1 MQTII
6 YILPELFLSIT
17 IMFLLML
24 GVFIKKSFKLVYLLT
39 ILSLIFTIALV
50 LNQPNEIIKIF
61 NESYIID
68 KLSIF
73 MKVLTLLFCI
83 FVLLLSKDYIKNNSI
98 DKIEYPIIII
108 ASIIFHFWSPWWWT
122 PVASNW
128 GNIDDTIIL
137 SFWVTGAVFVGVCLF
152 MAYCVWRYRY
162 RPDRRAEYEPENKK
176 LEWRLTWLT
185 SLGVAAL
192 LAPGLLVWNQFVT
205 VPKNAFNV
213 EVVAYQ
219 WGWNY
224 RLPGE
229 DRILGKTDAKLVS
242 YENPY
247 GLNLNDPNGKDDIIV
262 QDADLHLQIDQPVKI
277 NLRSLDVIH
286 NFYVPQFRAK
296 MDTLPGI
303 VSYYWFTPTKTGKY
317 EILCAEF
324 CGTGHYAMRGTVLV
338 DEKKDYNDWLA
349 QQITFEQI
357 LAQENMINEP
367 KKLVKKVNEY

>member
-1 MQTII
+1 
-6 YILPELFLSIT
+6 
-17 IMFLLML
+17 MF
-24 GVFIKKSFKLVYLLT
+24 VAV
-39 ILSLIFTIALV
+39 IFA
-50 LNQPNEIIKIF
+50 
-61 NESYIID
+61 
-68 KLSIF
+68 
-73 MKVLTLLFCI
+73 
-83 FVLLLSKDYIKNNSI
+83 
-98 DKIEYPIIII
+98 IIII

-128 GNIDDTIIL
+128 GNIDTTIIL
-137 SFWVTGAVFVGVCLF
+137 TFWVTGGVFVAICLF

-162 RPDRRAEYEPENKK
+162 RKDRRAEYEPENKK
-176 LEWRLTWLT
+176 LEWRLTLLT

-192 LAPGLLVWNQFVT
+192 LAPGLLVWKQFVT
-205 VPKNAFNV
+205 VPQNAFNV

-229 DRILGKTDAKLVS
+229 DGILGKTDAKLVNA
-242 YENPY
+242 ENPY
-247 GLNLNDPNGKDDIIV
+247 GLILNDSNGRDDIIV

-324 CGTGHYAMRGTVLV
+324 CGTGHYGMRGIVLV
-338 DEKKDYNDWLA
+338 DDKKDYNNWLA
-349 QQITFEQI
+349 QQITFKQF
-357 LAQENMINEP
+357 LAKQSIIEP
-367 KKLVKKVNEY
+367 KKLVKNASEF

>member
-1 MQTII
+1 
-6 YILPELFLSIT
+6 
-17 IMFLLML
+17 MF
-24 GVFIKKSFKLVYLLT
+24 VAV
-39 ILSLIFTIALV
+39 IFA
-50 LNQPNEIIKIF
+50 
-61 NESYIID
+61 
-68 KLSIF
+68 
-73 MKVLTLLFCI
+73 
-83 FVLLLSKDYIKNNSI
+83 
-98 DKIEYPIIII
+98 IIII

-128 GNIDDTIIL
+128 GNIDATIIL

-185 SLGVAAL
+185 SLGVAVL

-213 EVVAYQ
+213 EVLAYQ

-224 RLPGE
+224 RLSGE
-229 DRILGKTDAKLVS
+229 DGILGKTDAKLVS

-338 DEKKDYNDWLA
+338 DEKKDYSNWLA
-349 QQITFEQI
+349 QQITFKQI

-367 KKLVKKVNEY
+367 KKLVKKVNEHKH

>member
-1 MQTII
+1 
-6 YILPELFLSIT
+6 
-17 IMFLLML
+17 MF
-24 GVFIKKSFKLVYLLT
+24 VAV
-39 ILSLIFTIALV
+39 IFA
-50 LNQPNEIIKIF
+50 
-61 NESYIID
+61 
-68 KLSIF
+68 
-73 MKVLTLLFCI
+73 
-83 FVLLLSKDYIKNNSI
+83 
-98 DKIEYPIIII
+98 IIII

-128 GNIDDTIIL
+128 GNIDATIIL

-205 VPKNAFNV
+205 VPQNAFNV
-213 EVVAYQ
+213 EVLAYQ

-224 RLPGE
+224 RLSGE
-229 DRILGKTDAKLVS
+229 DGILGKTDAKLVS

-247 GLNLNDPNGKDDIIV
+247 GLNLNDPNGRDDIIV

-324 CGTGHYAMRGTVLV
+324 CGTGHYGMRGTVLV
-338 DEKKDYNDWLA
+338 DEKKDYSNWLA
-349 QQITFEQI
+349 QQITFDQI

-367 KKLVKKVNEY
+367 KKLVKNINKHEH

>member
-1 MQTII
+1 
-6 YILPELFLSIT
+6 
-17 IMFLLML
+17 
-24 GVFIKKSFKLVYLLT
+24 VFVAV
-39 ILSLIFTIALV
+39 IFA
-50 LNQPNEIIKIF
+50 
-61 NESYIID
+61 
-68 KLSIF
+68 
-73 MKVLTLLFCI
+73 
-83 FVLLLSKDYIKNNSI
+83 
-98 DKIEYPIIII
+98 IIII

-162 RPDRRAEYEPENKK
+162 RPDRRAKYEPENTK

-213 EVVAYQ
+213 EVLAYQ

-224 RLPGE
+224 RLSGE
-229 DRILGKTDAKLVS
+229 DGILGKTDAKLVS

-338 DEKKDYNDWLA
+338 DEKKDYNNWLA

-357 LAQENMINEP
+357 LAQENMIKEP
-367 KKLVKKVNEY
+367 KKLVKNINKNKHKHKH

>member
-1 MQTII
+1 MFVAII
-6 YILPELFLSIT
+6 F
-17 IMFLLML
+17 
-24 GVFIKKSFKLVYLLT
+24 
-39 ILSLIFTIALV
+39 A
-50 LNQPNEIIKIF
+50 
-61 NESYIID
+61 
-68 KLSIF
+68 
-73 MKVLTLLFCI
+73 
-83 FVLLLSKDYIKNNSI
+83 
-98 DKIEYPIIII
+98 IIII

-128 GNIDDTIIL
+128 GNIDTTIIL
-137 SFWVTGAVFVGVCLF
+137 TFWVTGGVFVAICLF

-162 RPDRRAEYEPENKK
+162 RKDRRAEYEPENKK
-176 LEWRLTWLT
+176 LEWRLTLLT

-357 LAQENMINEP
+357 LAQGNMIKEP
-367 KKLVKKVNEY
+367 QKLVKNINKHEH

>member
-1 MQTII
+1 
-6 YILPELFLSIT
+6 
-17 IMFLLML
+17 MF
-24 GVFIKKSFKLVYLLT
+24 VAV
-39 ILSLIFTIALV
+39 IFA
-50 LNQPNEIIKIF
+50 
-61 NESYIID
+61 
-68 KLSIF
+68 
-73 MKVLTLLFCI
+73 
-83 FVLLLSKDYIKNNSI
+83 
-98 DKIEYPIIII
+98 IIII

-128 GNIDDTIIL
+128 GNIDGTIIL
-137 SFWVTGAVFVGVCLF
+137 TFWVTGGVFVAICLF
-152 MAYCVWRYRY
+152 MAYCIWRYRY
-162 RPDRRAEYEPENKK
+162 RKDRRAEYEPENKK

-229 DRILGKTDAKLVS
+229 DGILGKTDAKLVNA
-242 YENPY
+242 ENPY
-247 GLNLNDPNGKDDIIV
+247 GLILNDSNGRDDIIV

-303 VSYYWFTPTKTGKY
+303 VSYYWFIPTKTGKY

-324 CGTGHYAMRGTVLV
+324 CGTGHYGMRGIVLV
-338 DEKKDYNDWLA
+338 DDKKDYNNWLA
-349 QQITFEQI
+349 QQITFKQF
-357 LAQENMINEP
+357 LAKQSIIEP
-367 KKLVKKVNEY
+367 KKLVKNASEF

>member
-1 MQTII
+1 
-6 YILPELFLSIT
+6 
-17 IMFLLML
+17 MF
-24 GVFIKKSFKLVYLLT
+24 VAV
-39 ILSLIFTIALV
+39 IFA
-50 LNQPNEIIKIF
+50 
-61 NESYIID
+61 
-68 KLSIF
+68 
-73 MKVLTLLFCI
+73 
-83 FVLLLSKDYIKNNSI
+83 
-98 DKIEYPIIII
+98 IIII

-128 GNIDDTIIL
+128 GNIDATIIL

-213 EVVAYQ
+213 EVLAYQ

-324 CGTGHYAMRGTVLV
+324 CGTGHYGMRGTVLV
-338 DEKKDYNDWLA
+338 DEKKDYSNWLA
-349 QQITFEQI
+349 QQITFKQI
-357 LAQENMINEP
+357 LAQENMIKEP
-367 KKLVKKVNEY
+367 KKLVKNINKHKHKH

>member
-1 MQTII
+1 
-6 YILPELFLSIT
+6 
-17 IMFLLML
+17 MF
-24 GVFIKKSFKLVYLLT
+24 VAV
-39 ILSLIFTIALV
+39 IFA
-50 LNQPNEIIKIF
+50 
-61 NESYIID
+61 
-68 KLSIF
+68 
-73 MKVLTLLFCI
+73 
-83 FVLLLSKDYIKNNSI
+83 
-98 DKIEYPIIII
+98 IIII

-128 GNIDDTIIL
+128 GNIDATIIL

-205 VPKNAFNV
+205 VPQNAFNV
-213 EVVAYQ
+213 EVLAYQ

-224 RLPGE
+224 RLSGE
-229 DRILGKTDAKLVS
+229 DGILGKTDAKLVS

-247 GLNLNDPNGKDDIIV
+247 GLNLNDPNGRDDIIV

-317 EILCAEF
+317 EILCA
-324 CGTGHYAMRGTVLV
+324 
-338 DEKKDYNDWLA
+338 
-349 QQITFEQI
+349 
-357 LAQENMINEP
+357 
-367 KKLVKKVNEY
+367 

>member
-1 MQTII
+1 
-6 YILPELFLSIT
+6 
-17 IMFLLML
+17 MF
-24 GVFIKKSFKLVYLLT
+24 VAV
-39 ILSLIFTIALV
+39 IFA
-50 LNQPNEIIKIF
+50 
-61 NESYIID
+61 
-68 KLSIF
+68 
-73 MKVLTLLFCI
+73 
-83 FVLLLSKDYIKNNSI
+83 
-98 DKIEYPIIII
+98 IIII

-128 GNIDDTIIL
+128 GNIDGTIIL
-137 SFWVTGAVFVGVCLF
+137 TFWVTGAVFVAICLF

-205 VPKNAFNV
+205 VPQNAFNV

-224 RLPGE
+224 RLSGE
-229 DRILGKTDAKLVS
+229 DGILGKTDAKLVS

-338 DEKKDYNDWLA
+338 DEKKDYNNWLA

-357 LAQENMINEP
+357 LAQENMIKEP
-367 KKLVKKVNEY
+367 KKLVKNINKNKHKHKH

>member
-1 MQTII
+1 
-6 YILPELFLSIT
+6 
-17 IMFLLML
+17 
-24 GVFIKKSFKLVYLLT
+24 VFVAV
-39 ILSLIFTIALV
+39 IFA
-50 LNQPNEIIKIF
+50 
-61 NESYIID
+61 
-68 KLSIF
+68 
-73 MKVLTLLFCI
+73 
-83 FVLLLSKDYIKNNSI
+83 
-98 DKIEYPIIII
+98 IIII

-128 GNIDDTIIL
+128 GNIDATIIL

-357 LAQENMINEP
+357 LAQENMIKEP
-367 KKLVKKVNEY
+367 KKLVKNINKHEH

>member
-1 MQTII
+1 
-6 YILPELFLSIT
+6 
-17 IMFLLML
+17 
-24 GVFIKKSFKLVYLLT
+24 VFVAV
-39 ILSLIFTIALV
+39 IFA
-50 LNQPNEIIKIF
+50 
-61 NESYIID
+61 
-68 KLSIF
+68 
-73 MKVLTLLFCI
+73 
-83 FVLLLSKDYIKNNSI
+83 
-98 DKIEYPIIII
+98 IIII

-128 GNIDDTIIL
+128 GNIDATIIL
-137 SFWVTGAVFVGVCLF
+137 TFWVTGGVFVAICLF

-162 RPDRRAEYEPENKK
+162 RKDRRAEYEPENKK
-176 LEWRLTWLT
+176 LEWRLTLLT

-192 LAPGLLVWNQFVT
+192 LAPGLLVWKQFVT
-205 VPKNAFNV
+205 VPQNAFNV

-229 DRILGKTDAKLVS
+229 DGILGKTDAKLVNA
-242 YENPY
+242 ENPY
-247 GLNLNDPNGKDDIIV
+247 GLILNDSNGRDDIIV

-324 CGTGHYAMRGTVLV
+324 CGTGHYGMRGIVLV
-338 DEKKDYNDWLA
+338 DDKKDYNNWLA
-349 QQITFEQI
+349 QQITFKQF
-357 LAQENMINEP
+357 LAKQSIIEP
-367 KKLVKKVNEY
+367 KKLVKNASEF